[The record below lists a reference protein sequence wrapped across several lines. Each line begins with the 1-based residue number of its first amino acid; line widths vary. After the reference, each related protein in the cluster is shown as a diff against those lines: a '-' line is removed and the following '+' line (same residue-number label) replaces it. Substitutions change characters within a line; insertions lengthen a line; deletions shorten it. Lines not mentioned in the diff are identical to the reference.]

1 MDPGTAIAVSTLS
14 AKTLSLIWKYYSDVK
29 HAKSDIE
36 RLASEIQGLHA
47 VFQNVQGLIQKNS
60 LAKDFPTS
68 ASLIET
74 TKQALTDIKELK
86 RQLDPGTGAKT
97 MSHFGKRALKWP
109 LAKKEVN
116 DWVAKLERHKTLLD
130 LALTT
135 DQRYDSRY
143 AFASVT

>member
-1 MDPGTAIAVSTLS
+1 MDPATAIAVSTLS
-14 AKTLSLIWKYYSDVK
+14 AKILSLIWKYYSDVK

-97 MSHFGKRALKWP
+97 MSRVGKCALKWP
-109 LAKKEVN
+109 LAKKEVD

-135 DQRYDSRY
+135 DQRYDSQ
-143 AFASVT
+143 